1 MKKSY
6 TVDSTCNDM
15 RIDRWIRLKVGKIPQ
30 GLIEKHLRS
39 GKIKIN
45 KKKIKSSTKVKTNDI
60 INIFNLDFKETII
73 QKKIKFE
80 PSKEIIKSNEDQ
92 IIDNNENFIVLNK
105 SSGISVQGGTKSK
118 KNLVDIFA
126 KSEIFQGTKPYSVH
140 RLDKDTSGVFIMAK
154 TRESAQL
161 LTSLF
166 RLRKVHKTYLAICHG
181 ELNKDSGEWNDDL
194 IRYDGEKKIIEKA
207 KTIYKVLDKNS
218 EASLVELKP
227 ITGRKHQLRKQLYA
241 LGQPIFGDI
250 KYKLSNSSRGLN
262 KNLMLHS
269 YQIKF
274 IIDDVKHTYT
284 ALLPDYFKKLLK
296 TKRLRF
302 SGLK

>member
-1 MKKSY
+1 MKKTY
-6 TVDSTCNDM
+6 KIDAEYNDM
-15 RIDRWIRLKVGKIPQ
+15 RIDRWIRNNILNLPQ
-30 GLIEKHLRS
+30 ALIEKSLRN
-39 GKIKIN
+39 GKIKLN
-45 KKKIKSSTKVKTNDI
+45 KKKIKSSYKIKTNDQI
-60 INIFNLDFKETII
+60 DFFNFNFNESIP
-73 QKKIKFE
+73 QKKIKFQ
-80 PSKEIIKSNEDQ
+80 PSEEIIKANEEL
-92 IIDNNENFIVLNK
+92 IIDDNDDFIVLNK
-105 SSGISVQGGTKSK
+105 KAGISVQGGTKSK
-118 KNLVDIFA
+118 KNLIDIFS
-126 KSEIFQGTKPYSVH
+126 KSTIFDNMKPYSVH
-140 RLDKDTSGVFIMAK
+140 RLDKDTSGVFLMAK
-154 TRESAQL
+154 NRETAQL

-181 ELNKDSGEWNDDL
+181 ELEKDVGEWNDNL

-218 EASLVELKP
+218 EASLIELKP

-250 KYKLSNSSRGLN
+250 KYRLTKLDKGIN

-274 IIDDVKHTYT
+274 IINDVKHTYT

-296 TKRLRF
+296 TKRLKF
-302 SGLK
+302 SSLK